1 MSRRREGIVSLTQT
15 EIMLVLAVVILI
27 LLIAKN
33 GELLVASGKLAA
45 TNETLKTM
53 CARNPEQAECLVL
66 ANSASSSESS
76 PTEPSAEIDESAPVP
91 ANLEPGPN
99 SPAEQY
105 EQLAAVLELESDA
118 SFEQVR
124 ETVKEVAATDAVV
137 RNELKLGSDASPE
150 QVRETVKKTAET
162 DAVVRD
168 ELKLHSDASPEQI
181 RETLGDIKQ
190 KAGLTDDD
198 AQTSRQEAD
207 AQAERLKENMESAR
221 TALGLDK
228 SADSDSSEAIA
239 AAIDNL
245 QQELAEATAEAKKLR
260 AEKAGDKVGF
270 NPCWP
275 GPLLAGE
282 KGKLYYFAFDLTYYP
297 ADRLADHRFKIA
309 PHKDL
314 QSAAAV
320 VRNAL
325 SGELRVIKNYP
336 KGKITREA
344 FQAFARRVNIAK
356 NRQYRGNKAQAG
368 CLLAATINEIATNLE
383 NDFIF
388 STGLYPIRR
397 NDKPQN

>member
-33 GELLVASGKLAA
+33 GELLAASGKLDA
-45 TNETLKTM
+45 M
-53 CARNPEQAECLVL
+53 CERNPEQAECPMTL
-66 ANSASSSESS
+66 ADSAPSSESS

-105 EQLAAVLELESDA
+105 EQLAAVLQDELELESDA

-137 RNELKLGSDASPE
+137 RDELKLGSDASPE

-207 AQAERLKENMESAR
+207 TQAERLKEGMESAR

-228 SADSDSSEAIA
+228 SADSDSS
-239 AAIDNL
+239 
-245 QQELAEATAEAKKLR
+245 EATAEAKKLR

-275 GPLLAGE
+275 GPRLAGE
-282 KGKLYYFAFDLTYYP
+282 EGKYYYSAFDLTYYP
-297 ADRLADHRFKIA
+297 ADRQFKIA

-314 QSAAAV
+314 QSAVAV

-325 SGELRVIKNYP
+325 GGELRVIKNYP

-344 FQAFARRVNIAK
+344 FQAFAGKINAAK
-356 NRQYRGNKAQAG
+356 NRQYRGNKAQAD
-368 CLLAATINEIATNLE
+368 CLLAATINESATNRE
-383 NDFIF
+383 NKFILKAGF
-388 STGLYPIRR
+388 YPISR
-397 NDKPQN
+397 

>member
-33 GELLVASGKLAA
+33 GELLAASGELAA
-45 TNETLKTM
+45 KNETLAAV
-53 CARNPEQAECLVL
+53 CERNPEQAECLVL
-66 ANSASSSESS
+66 ANSTPSSESS

-124 ETVKEVAATDAVV
+124 ETVKEVAETDAVV
-137 RNELKLGSDASPE
+137 RDELKLGSDASPE

-207 AQAERLKENMESAR
+207 AQAERLKEDMESVR
-221 TALGLDK
+221 TALGLD
-228 SADSDSSEAIA
+228 DSESSEAITA
-239 AAIDNL
+239 TIDNL
-245 QQELAEATAEAKKLR
+245 QQKLAEATAEAKKLR

-275 GPLLAGE
+275 GPRLAGE
-282 KGKLYYFAFDLTYYP
+282 EGKYYYSAFDLTYYP
-297 ADRLADHRFKIA
+297 ADRQFKIA

-314 QSAAAV
+314 QSAVAV
-320 VRNAL
+320 VQNAL
-325 SGELRVIKNYP
+325 GGELRVIKNYP

-344 FQAFARRVNIAK
+344 FQAFAGKINAAK
-356 NRQYRGNKAQAG
+356 NRQYHGNKAQAD
-368 CLLAATINEIATNLE
+368 CLLAATINETATNRE
-383 NDFIF
+383 NKFILKAGF
-388 STGLYPIRR
+388 YPISR
-397 NDKPQN
+397 

>member
-33 GELLVASGKLAA
+33 GELLAASGELDAK
-45 TNETLKTM
+45 NETLAAM
-53 CARNPEQAECLVL
+53 CERNPEQAECPVIL
-66 ANSASSSESS
+66 ADSASSSESS

-137 RNELKLGSDASPE
+137 RDELKLGSDASPE

-228 SADSDSSEAIA
+228 SADSDSSEA
-239 AAIDNL
+239 
-245 QQELAEATAEAKKLR
+245 TAETKKLR

-275 GPLLAGE
+275 GPRLAGE
-282 KGKLYYFAFDLTYYP
+282 EGKYYYSTFDLTYYP
-297 ADRLADHRFKIA
+297 ADRQFTIA

-314 QSAAAV
+314 QSAVTV
-320 VRNAL
+320 VQNAL

-344 FQAFARRVNIAK
+344 FQAFAGKINAAK
-356 NRQYRGNKAQAG
+356 NRQYRGNKAQAD
-368 CLLAATINEIATNLE
+368 CLLAATINETATNRE
-383 NDFIF
+383 NKFILKAGF
-388 STGLYPIRR
+388 YPISR
-397 NDKPQN
+397 

>member
-33 GELLVASGKLAA
+33 GELLAASGKLDA
-45 TNETLKTM
+45 M
-53 CARNPEQAECLVL
+53 CERNPEQAECPMTL
-66 ANSASSSESS
+66 ADSAPPSESS

-105 EQLAAVLELESDA
+105 EQLAAVLQDELELEPDA

-124 ETVKEVAATDAVV
+124 ETVKEVAETDAVV
-137 RNELKLGSDASPE
+137 RDELKLGSDASPE

-207 AQAERLKENMESAR
+207 A
-221 TALGLDK
+221 
-228 SADSDSSEAIA
+228 
-239 AAIDNL
+239 IDNL
-245 QQELAEATAEAKKLR
+245 RQELAEATAETKKLR

-275 GPLLAGE
+275 GPRLAGE
-282 KGKLYYFAFDLTYYP
+282 EGKYYYSAFDLTYYP
-297 ADRLADHRFKIA
+297 ADRQFKIA

-314 QSAAAV
+314 QSAVAV

-325 SGELRVIKNYP
+325 GGELRVIKNYP

-344 FQAFARRVNIAK
+344 FQAFAGKINAAK
-356 NRQYRGNKAQAG
+356 NRQYRGNKAQAD
-368 CLLAATINEIATNLE
+368 CLLAATINETATNRE
-383 NDFIF
+383 NKFILKAGF
-388 STGLYPIRR
+388 YPISR
-397 NDKPQN
+397 

>member
-33 GELLVASGKLAA
+33 GELLVASNKLDA
-45 TNETLKTM
+45 M
-53 CARNPEQAECLVL
+53 CERNSEQAECPMTL
-66 ANSASSSESS
+66 ADSAPSSESS

-105 EQLAAVLELESDA
+105 EQLAAVLQDELKLESDV
-118 SFEQVR
+118 SPEQVR
-124 ETVKEVAATDAVV
+124 ETVKEIAATDAVV
-137 RNELKLGSDASPE
+137 RDELKLGSDASPE

-207 AQAERLKENMESAR
+207 A
-221 TALGLDK
+221 
-228 SADSDSSEAIA
+228 
-239 AAIDNL
+239 IDNL

-275 GPLLAGE
+275 GPRLAGE
-282 KGKLYYFAFDLTYYP
+282 EGKYYYSAFDLTYYP
-297 ADRLADHRFKIA
+297 ADRQFKIA

-314 QSAAAV
+314 QSAVAV
-320 VRNAL
+320 VQNAL
-325 SGELRVIKNYP
+325 GGELRVIKNYP

-344 FQAFARRVNIAK
+344 FQAFAGKINAAK
-356 NRQYRGNKAQAG
+356 NRQYRGNKAQAD
-368 CLLAATINEIATNLE
+368 CLLAATINETATNRE
-383 NDFIF
+383 NKFILKAGF
-388 STGLYPIRR
+388 YPISR
-397 NDKPQN
+397 

>member
-33 GELLVASGKLAA
+33 GELLAASGELAA
-45 TNETLKTM
+45 KNETLAAV
-53 CARNPEQAECLVL
+53 CERNPEQAECLVL
-66 ANSASSSESS
+66 ANSAASSESS

-105 EQLAAVLELESDA
+105 EQLAAVLQDELKLESDA

-137 RNELKLGSDASPE
+137 RDELKLGSDASPE

-190 KAGLTDDD
+190 KAGMTDDD
-198 AQTSRQEAD
+198 AQTSLQEAD
-207 AQAERLKENMESAR
+207 TQAKRLKENMESAR

-228 SADSDSSEAIA
+228 SADSDSS
-239 AAIDNL
+239 
-245 QQELAEATAEAKKLR
+245 EATAEAKKLR

-275 GPLLAGE
+275 GPRLAGE
-282 KGKLYYFAFDLTYYP
+282 EGKYYYSTFDLTYYP
-297 ADRLADHRFKIA
+297 ADRQFKIA

-314 QSAAAV
+314 QSAVAV

-325 SGELRVIKNYP
+325 GGELRVIKNYP

-344 FQAFARRVNIAK
+344 FQAFAGKINAAK
-356 NRQYRGNKAQAG
+356 NRQYRGNKAQAD
-368 CLLAATINEIATNLE
+368 CLLAATINETATNRE
-383 NDFIF
+383 NKFILKAGF
-388 STGLYPIRR
+388 YPISR
-397 NDKPQN
+397 

>member
-33 GELLVASGKLAA
+33 TALLAASGELA
-45 TNETLKTM
+45 TKSDELKAKNETLATM

-66 ANSASSSESS
+66 ANSAPSSESS

-105 EQLAAVLELESDA
+105 EQLAAVLQDELKLESDA

-137 RNELKLGSDASPE
+137 RDELKLGSDASPE

-198 AQTSRQEAD
+198 VQTSRQEAD
-207 AQAERLKENMESAR
+207 AQAERLKEDMESVR
-221 TALGLDK
+221 TALGLD
-228 SADSDSSEAIA
+228 DSESSEAITA
-239 AAIDNL
+239 TIDNL
-245 QQELAEATAEAKKLR
+245 QQKLAEATAEVKKLR
-260 AEKAGDKVGF
+260 AEKAGDKFGF

-275 GPLLAGE
+275 GPRLVGE
-282 KGKLYYFAFDLTYYP
+282 EGKYYYSTFDLTYYP
-297 ADRLADHRFKIA
+297 ADRQFKIA

-325 SGELRVIKNYP
+325 GGELRVIKNYP

-344 FQAFARRVNIAK
+344 FQAFAGKINAAK
-356 NRQYRGNKAQAG
+356 NRQYRGNKAQAD
-368 CLLAATINEIATNLE
+368 CLLAATINESATNRE
-383 NDFIF
+383 NKFILKAGF
-388 STGLYPIRR
+388 YPISR
-397 NDKPQN
+397 

>member
-137 RNELKLGSDASPE
+137 RDELKLGSDASPE

-198 AQTSRQEAD
+198 AQTSRQEA
-207 AQAERLKENMESAR
+207 
-221 TALGLDK
+221 G
-228 SADSDSSEAIA
+228 
-239 AAIDNL
+239 AIDNL

-275 GPLLAGE
+275 GPRLAGE
-282 KGKLYYFAFDLTYYP
+282 EGKYYYSAFDLTYYP
-297 ADRLADHRFKIA
+297 ADRQFKIA

-314 QSAAAV
+314 QSAVAV
-320 VRNAL
+320 VQNAL
-325 SGELRVIKNYP
+325 GGELRVIKNYP

-344 FQAFARRVNIAK
+344 FQAFAGKINAAK
-356 NRQYRGNKAQAG
+356 NRQYRGNKAQAD
-368 CLLAATINEIATNLE
+368 CLLAATINETATNRE
-383 NDFIF
+383 NKFILKAGF
-388 STGLYPIRR
+388 YPISR
-397 NDKPQN
+397 